1 MIYILLLY
9 LLIYILYSIFKN
21 GKIINSLSQTAYII
35 QSKQIFCFTFWLVGI
50 ILVYPLSQISI
61 PISLLFTIGIFGVGL
76 TPFYRTNGKWLH
88 YGGGILSGI
97 TSQLLVYLVNP
108 YLLIPWIPYIFY
120 YVFYPDDNTTFWA
133 EIICFINIF
142 GILLI

>member
-9 LLIYILYSIFKN
+9 LLIYIIYSIFKN
-21 GKIINSLSQTAYII
+21 GKTINSLSQTAYII
-35 QSKQIFCFTFWLVGI
+35 QSKQLFCFTFWLVGI

-61 PISLLFTIGIFGVGL
+61 SISLLFTIGIFGVGL
-76 TPFYRTNGKWLH
+76 TPFYRTTGKWLH

-108 YLLIPWIPYIFY
+108 YLLIPWIPYLFY
-120 YVFYPDDNTTFWA
+120 LIFYPDNNTTFWA
-133 EIICFINIF
+133 EIICFINVF

>member
-21 GKIINSLSQTAYII
+21 GKTINSLSQTAYII

-76 TPFYRTNGKWLH
+76 TPFYRANGKWLH